1 MQILRSSIEHDT
13 RTSEDLRRRLVVM
26 KEEEASVRDSEVRL
40 RSILVQTK
48 KTLDDA
54 QTELD
59 AIRTTADREKR
70 SIAEIRSKRASME
83 AEMMHLMDELKFS
96 TERVNQENIVR
107 MESEATILRCRDEA
121 SRAQK
126 ELGTIEKKISDALRR
141 EEDLKRSSAILKANL
156 EKLRGESE
164 GLSSVQVNE
173 RAMVSNARDELR
185 DLHVE
190 IKREKDNLKLI
201 QQELQSNQINLEAIK
216 TQNKHIEGLK
226 DELSEELYRIRE
238 TNRMELRRTDKLE
251 STYVEVEQRLKS
263 LREELVLMEKDY
275 ERTRHLTL
283 EEQERVSDQRRI
295 LRQTLDELTKAER
308 AVSETYKQMY
318 DERQKALVEISLL
331 GQAKQ
336 SAQAHMFLT
345 SEAQKKIDKN
355 RDTVGEYASGS
366 NNPVVVP
373 MPNYLTSQVTNTLY
387 KTSPSLSSTG
397 IKIAPRSTYSDMST
411 YNNIA
416 YKEENWKPKEIK
428 VVPRSSSSMSMMDS
442 SMPIIASNRQL
453 STIRTGRAVAP
464 SVEGIV
470 GGEPSFGAT
479 NRAFSRS
486 VSPVGSQPTATIRA
500 PVGQGPVSSSNTS
513 SSSSSSIPIIELSS
527 LQREVEKLKMQSAAV
542 LANL

>member
-1 MQILRSSIEHDT
+1 
-13 RTSEDLRRRLVVM
+13 M

-40 RSILVQTK
+40 RSILGQTK

-70 SIAEIRSKRASME
+70 TIAEIRSKRAAME

-141 EEDLKRSSAILKANL
+141 EEDLKRSSTILKANL

-216 TQNKHIEGLK
+216 TQNKHIEDLK
-226 DELSEELYRIRE
+226 DDLGEELHRIRE
-238 TNRMELRRTDKLE
+238 TNRVELRRTDKLE

-345 SEAQKKIDKN
+345 SEAQKKIDSRN
-355 RDTVGEYASGS
+355 SRGGGDTAVEYTTNGGS
-366 NNPVVVP
+366 NNNPVVVQP
-373 MPNYLTSQVTNTLY
+373 IPNYLTSQVTNTLY

-397 IKIAPRSTYSDMST
+397 IKVAPRSAYSDMST

-416 YKEENWKPKEIK
+416 YKEESWKPKEIK
-428 VVPRSSSSMSMMDS
+428 VVPPHHNSSSSSLSMMMDS
-442 SMPIIASNRQL
+442 SIPIIASNRQQL

-464 SVEGIV
+464 SV
-470 GGEPSFGAT
+470 GGESSFGAT

-486 VSPVGSQPTATIRA
+486 VSPVGIHPAATTRA
-500 PVGQGPVSSSNTS
+500 PVGQGPASNTS
-513 SSSSSSIPIIELSS
+513 SSSSSSVPTIELSS
-527 LQREVEKLKMQSAAV
+527 LQREVEKLKLQSAAV

>member
-336 SAQAHMFLT
+336 SAQTHMFLT

-355 RDTVGEYASGS
+355 RDTAGEYAGGS
-366 NNPVVVP
+366 NNPIVVP

-500 PVGQGPVSSSNTS
+500 PIGQGPVSSSNTS
-513 SSSSSSIPIIELSS
+513 SSSVPIIELSS

>member
-1 MQILRSSIEHDT
+1 
-13 RTSEDLRRRLVVM
+13 M

-355 RDTVGEYASGS
+355 RDTAGEYASGS

-486 VSPVGSQPTATIRA
+486 VSPVGSQPTATIRT
-500 PVGQGPVSSSNTS
+500 PVGQGQESSSNTSNTS
-513 SSSSSSIPIIELSS
+513 SSSVPIIELSS

>member
-1 MQILRSSIEHDT
+1 
-13 RTSEDLRRRLVVM
+13 M
-26 KEEEASVRDSEVRL
+26 KEEEASVRDSEIRL
-40 RSILVQTK
+40 RSILGQTK

-70 SIAEIRSKRASME
+70 SITEIRSKRASME

-238 TNRMELRRTDKLE
+238 TNRVELRRTDKLE

-263 LREELVLMEKDY
+263 LRDELVLMEQDY

-318 DERQKALVEISLL
+318 DERQKALVEIGLL

-355 RDTVGEYASGS
+355 RDNTAGEYAGGSS

-397 IKIAPRSTYSDMST
+397 IKVAPRSTYSDMST

-428 VVPRSSSSMSMMDS
+428 VVPRNSSSLSMMDS

-453 STIRTGRAVAP
+453 STIRTGRAETP

-470 GGEPSFGAT
+470 GGDRSFGAT

-486 VSPVGSQPTATIRA
+486 VSPVGSQPTVTTRA
-500 PVGQGPVSSSNTS
+500 PVGQVPVSNYNTSNTS
-513 SSSSSSIPIIELSS
+513 SISVPIIELSS

>member
-1 MQILRSSIEHDT
+1 
-13 RTSEDLRRRLVVM
+13 M
-26 KEEEASVRDSEVRL
+26 KEEEASVKDSEMRL
-40 RSILVQTK
+40 RSILGQTK
-48 KTLDDA
+48 KSLDDA

-59 AIRTTADREKR
+59 GIRTTADREKR
-70 SIAEIRSKRASME
+70 TIAEIRSKRAAME
-83 AEMMHLMDELKFS
+83 AEMMHLMDELKFT

-107 MESEATILRCRDEA
+107 MESEATIMRCRDEA

-141 EEDLKRSSAILKANL
+141 EEDLKRSSAVLKANL

-185 DLHVE
+185 DLHME

-216 TQNKHIEGLK
+216 TQNKHIEGVK
-226 DELSEELYRIRE
+226 DDLNEELSRIRE
-238 TNRMELRRTDKLE
+238 TNRVELRRTDKLE
-251 STYVEVEQRLKS
+251 STYIEVEQRLKS
-263 LREELVLMEKDY
+263 LREELVSMEQNY

-295 LRQTLDELTKAER
+295 LRQTLDELIKAEK

-355 RDTVGEYASGS
+355 RDTAEYTGGG
-366 NNPVVVP
+366 NNPVVSI
-373 MPNYLTSQVTNTLY
+373 PNYLTSQVTNTLY

-397 IKIAPRSTYSDMST
+397 IKLNPRSSYSDMST

-428 VVPRSSSSMSMMDS
+428 VPYSSLTMDS
-442 SMPIIASNRQL
+442 VPIDITASSRTSSKQPA
-453 STIRTGRAVAP
+453 IRAGRAITLSAEGVA
-464 SVEGIV
+464 
-470 GGEPSFGAT
+470 GGEPSSGVIK
-479 NRAFSRS
+479 RAFSRS
-486 VSPVGSQPTATIRA
+486 VSPVGTQPTFARVPT
-500 PVGQGPVSSSNTS
+500 GSLGSSSAKT
-513 SSSSSSIPIIELSS
+513 IELSS

>member
-40 RSILVQTK
+40 RSILGQTK

-238 TNRMELRRTDKLE
+238 TNRVELRRTDKLE

-263 LREELVLMEKDY
+263 LREELVLMEQDY

-355 RDTVGEYASGS
+355 RDTAGEYAGGS

-387 KTSPSLSSTG
+387 KTSPSLLSTG
-397 IKIAPRSTYSDMST
+397 IKVTPRSTYSDMST

-428 VVPRSSSSMSMMDS
+428 VVPRSSSSLSMMDS

-486 VSPVGSQPTATIRA
+486 VSPVGSQPTVTTRA
-500 PVGQGPVSSSNTS
+500 PVGQGPVSNSN
-513 SSSSSSIPIIELSS
+513 SSSIPIIELSS